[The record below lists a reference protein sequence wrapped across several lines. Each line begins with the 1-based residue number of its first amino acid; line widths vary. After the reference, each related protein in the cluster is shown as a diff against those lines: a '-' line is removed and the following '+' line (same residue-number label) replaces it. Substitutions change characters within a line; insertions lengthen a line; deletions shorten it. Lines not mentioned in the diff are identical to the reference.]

1 MPRKIKIHREGGHRK
16 GYTRKDGTQVAPASV
31 APSTFMAEDRGKP
44 GKTPPS
50 EQWYNPEVK
59 MDWHKDMSMQERRK
73 NALKTHNGD
82 ELATARALQAL
93 ANVTTDVETSRA
105 AQEDARYF
113 YQHHK
118 PKERRPKPTRFSMP
132 HGGKPQHHGG
142 IVQHSGHI
150 HRQRRG
156 SIV

>member
-1 MPRKIKIHREGGHRK
+1 
-16 GYTRKDGTQVAPASV
+16 
-31 APSTFMAEDRGKP
+31 MAEDRGEP

-50 EQWYNPEVK
+50 EQWYNPQVK
-59 MDWHKDMSMQERRK
+59 MGWHKNMPIQERRK
-73 NALKTHNGD
+73 HALKAHNGD

-113 YQHHK
+113 YQHYQTK
-118 PKERRPKPTRFSMP
+118 MPKIRRQKTTRFGYP
-132 HGGKPQHHGG
+132 HASKTKEHHGG

-156 SIV
+156 SVVK